1 MIFIGCNYRCKDR
14 LSCFDVTLRAQLNP
28 TTNVDIICDGQQS
41 CRSMEIDLVRI
52 ESFHITCLAEDA
64 CEGIEISLLG
74 VKSSVIECWTVGACR
89 DMLIKTNSW
98 NTTKL
103 IMKENSP
110 GIEYRNS
117 YGVNLDPS
125 NGFVNLDC
133 SSDNHFIQ
141 FNADSGATGREIRQS
156 YNQGQRLPCDNIVVV
171 CGRDINDTLT
181 GECDMIYQVINNKPR
196 LSEYNAS
203 CVWTDV
209 DDLILYRCDGNCANS
224 PTEAPTATPTDS
236 PTIDTVSP
244 SRSPT
249 MAPINAPTD
258 SPTPSPTPSPT
269 ESPTPAPT
277 YEPSISPTNAPT
289 DAPTIGPTRYPVV
302 NRYFFGYILVN
313 LILGNLTQFNI
324 LELYTHAVEMSQ
336 DMNVFLEESMLNAVN
351 NGFRATLI
359 YDNFDINIIKFNNV
373 NINADNLMNTV
384 PGLSQNILLSLN
396 ISCNREEQSISCLYI
411 LQTLRNDNAEF
422 LSLSTDGISEYL
434 DNTDAYVS
442 VVEDE
447 LSGLTIDEY
456 TPNTQ
461 VPFFEICVGIFA
473 FVILVIT
480 LIAVLY
486 DRNVCKRCSSR
497 CYETDNAKVSAIL
510 KWAFQFYDFASDIN
524 FTIEIFFLMQLKREA
539 YQDFNDGSLSDP
551 NIDGD
556 MLRTEALVSLVL
568 GVGSFLFTIF
578 PYGLN
583 LYFNATIK
591 NNSIIKNN
599 SAAIQYFNSCP
610 TLFVVLTVISGG
622 IYPSLTVVS
631 SKIFGLSMFNSGLTK
646 YELNKLTKVK
656 VISTVVC
663 ENLPQIVIQLVY
675 MVVFGFAET
684 NVRNAVILAFIGSI
698 LSVIISMLIWYINRT
713 EFGTSPVIYYIELS
727 KKHGMKLNMHE
738 RNN

>member
-1 MIFIGCNYRCKDR
+1 
-14 LSCFDVTLRAQLNP
+14 
-28 TTNVDIICDGQQS
+28 
-41 CRSMEIDLVRI
+41 
-52 ESFHITCLAEDA
+52 
-64 CEGIEISLLG
+64 
-74 VKSSVIECWTVGACR
+74 
-89 DMLIKTNSW
+89 
-98 NTTKL
+98 
-103 IMKENSP
+103 
-110 GIEYRNS
+110 
-117 YGVNLDPS
+117 
-125 NGFVNLDC
+125 
-133 SSDNHFIQ
+133 
-141 FNADSGATGREIRQS
+141 
-156 YNQGQRLPCDNIVVV
+156 
-171 CGRDINDTLT
+171 
-181 GECDMIYQVINNKPR
+181 
-196 LSEYNAS
+196 
-203 CVWTDV
+203 
-209 DDLILYRCDGNCANS
+209 
-224 PTEAPTATPTDS
+224 
-236 PTIDTVSP
+236 
-244 SRSPT
+244 
-249 MAPINAPTD
+249 
-258 SPTPSPTPSPT
+258 
-269 ESPTPAPT
+269 
-277 YEPSISPTNAPT
+277 
-289 DAPTIGPTRYPVV
+289 
-302 NRYFFGYILVN
+302 
-313 LILGNLTQFNI
+313 
-324 LELYTHAVEMSQ
+324 MSQ
-336 DMNVFLEESMLNAVN
+336 NINVFLEESMLNAVN
-351 NGFRATLI
+351 NGFPRASFI

-373 NINADNLMNTV
+373 NINADNLINTV
-384 PGLSQNILLSLN
+384 PALSQNILLTLN

-422 LSLSTDGISEYL
+422 LSLSTDGISQYL

-447 LSGLTIDEY
+447 LSALTIDEY

-473 FVILVIT
+473 SVILVIT

-497 CYETDNAKVSAIL
+497 CYETDNAKVTAIL

-551 NIDGD
+551 NVDGA

-591 NNSIIKNN
+591 NNGIIKNN

-713 EFGTSPVIYYIELS
+713 EFGTSAVIYYIELS

-738 RNN
+738 RNRLDKRKLIHHQIIFNLTRDILNIPYTTLQLSYINVTDSGIIIRFIQFVNNQDLSAMQKSLRNNEDNYSTNKANFDDMFNGLSPKYYTKQLFKTNKKEILKMYYNHYNLSDFNNIDVWCVKYHNEMPLFTTITGNKTITNFDGHSGIEMVNYDNELQIENERLKEKLAKQDKLIKKAKKMNKYMLTMFTGNDGNISSDDNIDIIGENMTNINDDVKVNSVKISNGPNMKGGITETYEALTDNGDNIYFIDDETIDVDTDGEYMNKTDVIPTRTPKGKSMKSLPL